1 MLEAQ
6 YIKQSR
12 NEDNLFFCNVKT
24 ISNSMESS
32 IALCILHLWR

>member
-24 ISNSMESS
+24 ILKSMESS
-32 IALCILHLWR
+32 IALCILHL